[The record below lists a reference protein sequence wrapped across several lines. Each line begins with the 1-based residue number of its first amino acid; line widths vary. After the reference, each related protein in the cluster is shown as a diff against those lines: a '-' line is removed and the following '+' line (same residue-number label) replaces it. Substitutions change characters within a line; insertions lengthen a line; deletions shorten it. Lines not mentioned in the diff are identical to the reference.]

1 MRGGGEKGTRD
12 ERPLFEALYVVSV
25 EGGVPEDDTI
35 PPRSSVEA
43 YERANRRSQP
53 RVIWRCVIVVAAAA
67 AAVFVVVVV
76 VVVVV
81 GNRDTAGESTCLKH
95 VQVTVIL
102 TLFC

>member
-1 MRGGGEKGTRD
+1 MFRCALPQPPPPPPPPPKDDKRGGGGQGTRD

-53 RVIWRCVIVVAAAA
+53 RVIWRCVVIVIIGSCIRG
-67 AAVFVVVVV
+67 
-76 VVVVV
+76 VV
-81 GNRDTAGESTCLKH
+81 G
-95 VQVTVIL
+95 
-102 TLFC
+102 

>member
-67 AAVFVVVVV
+67 AVVVVV
-76 VVVVV
+76 VVVVA
-81 GNRDTAGESTCLKH
+81 GNRDTAGEGTCLKH
-95 VQVTVIL
+95 VQATVIL
-102 TLFC
+102 TLCCYL